1 MHISELDVTNL
12 ERGCKGSCWL
22 DISPRVEGGW
32 WQFPLL
38 TVTGTEPGPTLVVF
52 AGVHGDEYEG
62 VEAIPRI
69 AAQVSPSQLRGT
81 LLMVPVCNM
90 AAYATATRN
99 SPVDGLNLA
108 RVFPGSETGK
118 LTQRIAYWLTRKFI
132 SAADFF
138 IDLHSAGVVGDI
150 PTLAGYLHSDEDV
163 GQRSLAGAR
172 VFGAPVLWGHPPPMP
187 PGRTI
192 STAIDLG
199 VPCLYTEAAGAG
211 RAHPQDVA
219 CFTNGV
225 RNVMHHL
232 DMLAGEPAAVPPPQ
246 HLVGDGNM
254 DEVMSAPSP
263 ATSAPTSNCC
273 RKSDPASSSAP
284 SMTPSAASSPNC
296 TQKRTASSSCAV
308 ASIAYT
314 AATASSTSPAAPKN
328 STKKVVSS
336 RSGH

>member
-12 ERGCKGSCWL
+12 ERGRKDASWL
-22 DISPRVEGGW
+22 DISPRVEGGA
-32 WQFPLL
+32 WQLPLL
-38 TVTGTEPGPTLVVF
+38 TVTGAQPGPTLVVF

-69 AAQVSPSQLRGT
+69 AEQVNPSQLNGT

-99 SPVDGLNLA
+99 SPIDGLNLA
-108 RVFPGSETGK
+108 RVFPGSETGT
-118 LTQRIAYWLTRKFI
+118 LTQQIAYWLTRKFI

-163 GQRSLAGAR
+163 GQRSLAAAR
-172 VFGAPVLWGHPPPMP
+172 VFGAPVLWGHPPPVP
-187 PGRTI
+187 PGRSI
-192 STAIDLG
+192 SAAIDHG

-211 RAHPQDVA
+211 RALPDDVA
-219 CFTNGV
+219 CFTRGTL
-225 RNVMHHL
+225 NVMRHL

-254 DEVMSAPSP
+254 DEIMSAPVAGFFRP
-263 ATSAPTSNCC
+263 HVELLQEVRTGQLVGAIH
-273 RKSDPASSSAP
+273 DPLGNTLSELHAEKDGFVI
-284 SMTPSAASSPNC
+284 M
-296 TQKRTASSSCAV
+296 RRGV
-308 ASIAYT
+308 RR
-314 AATASSTSPAAPKN
+314 
-328 STKKVVSS
+328 VH
-336 RSGH
+336 SGDGLIHLTNRAEE